1 MASKNYVFKDG
12 KIVRA
17 HWPKDSRVI
26 VRKRAWRWEVGI
38 KTSDPSIEPV
48 IVYKFLRYSE
58 AAKEARRLAYHI
70 WVWDEMP

>member
-17 HWPKDSRVI
+17 YSYKDSRVI
-26 VRKRAWRWEVGI
+26 VRKRAGWWEVGV

-48 IVYKFLRYSE
+48 TVYKFLRYSE
-58 AAKEARRLAYHI
+58 AAKEARCLAYHT
-70 WVWDEMP
+70 WVWDEML